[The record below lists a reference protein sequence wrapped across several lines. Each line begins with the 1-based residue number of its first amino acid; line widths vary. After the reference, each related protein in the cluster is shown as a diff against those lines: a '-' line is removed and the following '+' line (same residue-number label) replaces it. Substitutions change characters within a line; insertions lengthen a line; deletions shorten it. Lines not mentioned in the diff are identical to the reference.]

1 MQGKYYEENMGLY
14 TQLINVITFGGPHRV
29 ALLCMLQ
36 THWFELINRLWNNNA
51 KEDYMRDDIQG
62 KLYLEGSHWS
72 TNVTLGKC
80 LPIMLC
86 IVNVM

>member
-36 THWFELINRLWNNNA
+36 THWFEFFIFDRTQHGI
-51 KEDYMRDDIQG
+51 Y
-62 KLYLEGSHWS
+62 H
-72 TNVTLGKC
+72 V
-80 LPIMLC
+80 
-86 IVNVM
+86 

>member
-29 ALLCMLQ
+29 A
-36 THWFELINRLWNNNA
+36 HNNA

>member
-1 MQGKYYEENMGLY
+1 MGLY

-51 KEDYMRDDIQG
+51 KEGYMRDAIQG
-62 KLYLEGSHWS
+62 RLNLEG
-72 TNVTLGKC
+72 
-80 LPIMLC
+80 C
-86 IVNVM
+86 IFSLMFCNLHYSAQ